1 MLVEQLPGWLQ
12 NHLQAVSRV
21 INEVSEDHGQT
32 LQSVLFDVEKGSRVS
47 LDDLHE
53 KGHPRIESVLQA
65 RVH

>member
-1 MLVEQLPGWLQ
+1 MLVEQLPSWLQ
-12 NHLQAVSRV
+12 NHLQTVSRV
-21 INEVSEDHGQT
+21 IDEVAEYHCQT
-32 LQSVLFDVEKGSRVS
+32 LQSIFLDVEKGSRVR